1 MAALLASVLPLAV
14 GAAISPTLLALQLL
28 VLTGATKPR
37 ARAWALAAGAALV
50 LAAFSIL
57 GLTVL
62 NRLHPDRHGHASL
75 RDAVIMFLAAG
86 LLAALAVRSLLE
98 RPTAAEQHT
107 QHTAGR
113 LERAPTPWFVGVGAL
128 GMVVNFST
136 LVLFLPA
143 LREITRSQTDL
154 VVRSVTFA
162 ILFLVTLLPV
172 LAPVV
177 LVTVLGSRADRGLA
191 ATRGFVTRNSR
202 RIGIG
207 IEAVFAVYLVLK
219 GFEYLP

>member
-14 GAAISPTLLALQLL
+14 GAAVSPTLLALQLV
-28 VLTGATKPR
+28 VLTGTTKPL

-62 NRLHPDRHGHASL
+62 DRLHPDRRGHASL
-75 RDAVIMFLAAG
+75 RDAVIMFIAAG
-86 LLAALAVRSLLE
+86 LLAALAVRSLLT
-98 RPTAAEQHT
+98 RPTAAEQQSRRT
-107 QHTAGR
+107 SGR
-113 LERAPTPWFVGVGAL
+113 LQGAPTPWFVGVGAL

-143 LREITRSQTDL
+143 LREITRSSADL
-154 VVRSVTFA
+154 FDRSVTFA
-162 ILFLVTLLPV
+162 VLFLVTLLPV
-172 LAPVV
+172 LAPAG
-177 LVTVLGSRADRGLA
+177 LVTVLGARADPVLA
-191 ATRGFVTRNSR
+191 TTHRFVTRHAR

-207 IEAVFAVYLVLK
+207 IEVVFAVYLAVK
-219 GFEYLP
+219 GFEDLP